1 MILTLQE
8 TYGQTQNLAPNKIFE
23 PAPERPRGLC
33 LGPWAGT
40 RLLFGA
46 LGPVPR
52 PRPRPWLHDSK
63 PCLYWSSTASSMTCK
78 CKHGLE
84 SCSHDLGRGRGT
96 GPKAPKSS
104 LVPAHGPRQ
113 SPRGRSGAGS
123 KILFGARFW
132 VWPYVSCKAA
142 RGSYDP
148 LNPDIGA

>member
-63 PCLYWSSTASSMTCK
+63 PCLYWSRTASRLRIVFVLV
-78 CKHGLE
+78 KHGVK
-84 SCSHDLGRGRGT
+84 HDVQMQTR
-96 GPKAPKSS
+96 
-104 LVPAHGPRQ
+104 
-113 SPRGRSGAGS
+113 
-123 KILFGARFW
+123 FG
-132 VWPYVSCKAA
+132 VVQP
-142 RGSYDP
+142 
-148 LNPDIGA
+148 